1 MCRILGISESGYHAW
16 RKRPPSRRAQANA
29 RLEVE
34 IKAAHERTR
43 QTYGP
48 ERLQADLADN
58 GILVGIHRIKRI
70 RSKLGLR
77 CRQKRKFKATTDSKH
92 NLPVAPNLL
101 DRQFA
106 VTAPN
111 KAWVTD
117 ITYIATDEGWL
128 YLAGIKDLFNGELV
142 GYALDA
148 RMTQQ
153 LVMRPLSGSSRQA
166 AWQGVAPPL
175 GSRQPVL
182 RPCLPEAPAAV
193 RYASLDESQGQLLGQ
208 RTDGK
213 LLGFPENR
221 IGASLS
227 LRDPRAGQARDH
239 RIHRDL
245 LQPHPKAGSTRP
257 SVARRFQ
264 SAILCNANGRLTRWT
279 LRFATDLNGGQAD
292 AQLFAIWQVSAWS
305 SPLTVSYLLGTNSRF
320 WPILLKNSLDKPL
333 AYRRNAIF
341 FRF

>member
-58 GILVGIHRIKRI
+58 GIQVGIHRIKRI

-77 CRQKRKFKATTDSKH
+77 CRQKRKFKATTDSSH

-153 LVMRPLSGSSRQA
+153 LVMQALFRAVAAKRPGKGLLHHSDRGSQYCA
-166 AWQGVAPPL
+166 HAYQ
-175 GSRQPVL
+175 
-182 RPCLPEAPAAV
+182 
-193 RYASLDESQGQLLGQ
+193 
-208 RTDGK
+208 K
-213 LLGFPENR
+213 LLRQFGMQ
-221 IGASLS
+221 ASMSRKGNCWDNAPMESCWGS
-227 LRDPRAGQARDH
+227 LKTELVHHRRFATRETGQARDH

-320 WPILLKNSLDKPL
+320 WPGT
-333 AYRRNAIF
+333 A
-341 FRF
+341 